1 MPHHVPR
8 ASRVLAG
15 FLLCLLL
22 GSKAGATT
30 FIVSNTAD
38 SGAGS
43 LRQAIIDANNNG
55 GIADTIV
62 FDFSGTITLSS
73 TLPPITDPAGL
84 TIDGTGQTITISG
97 NNSVQVMRV
106 NIGAK
111 LTLEHLT
118 VINGRA
124 DGGGGIYNNQGTLIV
139 SNSTFFGNNAYDYN
153 GGGIYS
159 YGTLIV
165 SNSTFSN
172 NSAYDYG
179 GGIYS
184 YGSFIVSNS
193 TFSSNSSGYYGGG
206 IYSYGAINVSN
217 SSFSG
222 NGTDHHGGGI
232 YNYGSLSV
240 SNSSFSGNSA
250 DDSGGGIYSNGSFSV
265 SNSTFSSN
273 SASTGGGIYNFGTYS
288 ANVSNSTFSGNNAD
302 SGGGILN
309 TSTLSVSNSTFSGN
323 NADSG
328 GGIYNTGTLNLSNT
342 ILANSASGGDCDNDG
357 SAINAFGVNLVQT
370 GDCAISDALI
380 ADPQLGPLADNGG
393 LTQTMAL
400 LAGSPAIDAADN
412 AICAAPPINNL
423 DQRGVTRPYGSS
435 CDIGAYESEDD
446 PSVPTA
452 TVIPTLSVWALML
465 LNTLVITTFQ
475 YKNCQ
480 KFATISPRT

>member
-1 MPHHVPR
+1 MSHR
-8 ASRVLAG
+8 LLRIARVLAG
-15 FLLCLLL
+15 FLLYFLLA
-22 GSKAGATT
+22 STVGAAI
-30 FIVSNTAD
+30 FIVENTND
-38 SGAGS
+38 SGPES
-43 LRQAIIDANNNG
+43 LRWAIDQANTTPGN
-55 GIADTIV
+55 DTITFTV
-62 FDFSGTITLSS
+62 SGTITLLT
-73 TLPPITDPAGL
+73 TLPPIAASTGL
-84 TIDGTGQTITISG
+84 TIDGTGQVITVSG
-97 NNSVQVMRV
+97 NNSVQVMSV
-106 NIGAK
+106 SSGAQ

-124 DGGGGIYNNQGTLIV
+124 GGGGGIFNNGTLIV
-139 SNSTFFGNNAYDYN
+139 SNSTFSGNSAYDYN

-159 YGTLIV
+159 FGTLIV

-412 AICAAPPINNL
+412 AICAAPPVNNL

-465 LNTLVITTFQ
+465 LNTLVITTFR

>member
-1 MPHHVPR
+1 MPHYFAIVPR
-8 ASRVLAG
+8 MLWG
-15 FLLCLLL
+15 FLLCFLL
-22 GSKAGATT
+22 STTAKAITVT
-30 FIVSNTAD
+30 NTND

-43 LRQAIIDANNNG
+43 LRQAIIDANSNS
-55 GIADTIV
+55 GIADTIT
-62 FDFSGTITLSS
+62 FDVSSPITVTLSS

-193 TFSSNSSGYYGGG
+193 TFSSNRSGYYGGG
-206 IYSYGAINVSN
+206 IYSYGAINASN
-217 SSFSG
+217 SSFSD
-222 NGTDHHGGGI
+222 NSTDYHGGGI
-232 YNYGSLSV
+232 YNNGSLSV

-342 ILANSASGGDCDNDG
+342 ILANSASGGDCDNDSG
-357 SAINAFGVNLVQT
+357 TVNAFGINLVQT
-370 GDCAISDALI
+370 GGCIISGAITAAS
-380 ADPQLGPLADNGG
+380 QLGPLADNGG
-393 LTQTMAL
+393 PTQTMAL

-465 LNTLVITTFQ
+465 LNTLVITTFR